1 MIRAITILFFIISLV
16 FFYSV
21 YISPEYF
28 PYVGLLTLTN
38 PLLLLINLFIFLG
51 LILAK
56 RRLALLP
63 LIAIIAGWK
72 YIGLT
77 FQFNLPTNP
86 TEGLSVLSYNVHL
99 LDYHRASPDAALMNQ
114 NLVKWIKEN
123 NSDIKCLQEFYQDF
137 TTPSKNNLKLLAIEE
152 NYFYSYQV
160 IEGTF
165 SKRSY
170 GLAILSKYPIVNE
183 GKVFENKRNNGVI
196 FADIKIDRD
205 TIRIYNAHLES
216 MSIDKDNLTNLEGI
230 KENYRETLRKLKNGQ
245 VIRASQMSILK
256 EHMGNSPYP
265 TIIVGDFND
274 VPYSYTYFSLRK
286 NLENAFEKAGR
297 GFGFTYNRVLFFLR
311 IDNIFYDPSFEILDF
326 KTYREV
332 DYSDHYPISATFSK
346 PLNFNQEY
354 KAQE

>member
-1 MIRAITILFFIISLV
+1 MVKLITVLFFIVSLTL
-16 FFYSV
+16 FYSV
-21 YISPEYF
+21 YISPEFF

-38 PLLLLINLFIFLG
+38 PLLLLINVLIFLG
-51 LILAK
+51 LVLAK
-56 RRLALLP
+56 RKLAFLP
-63 LIAIIAGWK
+63 LLAILAGWK

-77 FQFNLPTNP
+77 VQFNIPKETTNQ
-86 TEGLSVLSYNVHL
+86 LSIMSYNVHL
-99 LDYHRASPDAALMNQ
+99 FDYHRGSPDAALINR

-123 NSDIKCLQEFYQDF
+123 PSDIKCFQEFYQDY

-152 NYFYSYQV
+152 GYDYSYQV
-160 IEGTF
+160 IEGNV
-165 SKRSY
+165 SKRSF
-170 GLAILSKYPIVNE
+170 GMAILSKYPVVNE

-245 VIRASQMSILK
+245 VTRASQMSILK
-256 EHMGNSPYP
+256 EHMDNSPHP

-286 NLENAFEKAGR
+286 NLANAFEKAGR

-311 IDNIFYDPSFEILDF
+311 IDNIFYDPSFEILEF
-326 KTYREV
+326 KTHREV
-332 DYSDHYPISATFSK
+332 DYSDHYPISATFAK
-346 PLNFNQEY
+346 PLKLN
-354 KAQE
+354 